1 MSLLTAIRA
10 AKLWCQQI
18 ASISQITFVVSEAA
32 RRRKERANNRV
43 QNMSL
48 CIWRKNLKSFSLQKK
63 LNSALVI
70 LVQCSVICLPVK
82 LSICNCGEWEEEG
95 GKRERR
101 KPLPD
106 ERQSFLFS
114 WQFFFFPPPTRDERQ
129 WFGAGSHLVAAA
141 AGGGWAA
148 NHWHLTPPKCD
159 GRALTNQTEIWP
171 NFPLYIWQIYC
182 QSLDWFLLLGHKETE

>member
-1 MSLLTAIRA
+1 MSTNCFHFSNHICGFRGGETPQGTSKQPS
-10 AKLWCQQI
+10 AKH
-18 ASISQITFVVSEAA
+18 VSLHLEKKPEIFFFA
-32 RRRKERANNRV
+32 
-43 QNMSL
+43 
-48 CIWRKNLKSFSLQKK
+48 KK

-95 GKRERR
+95 SEKETTFAWWETIFS
-101 KPLPD
+101 PL
-106 ERQSFLFS
+106 LTV
-114 WQFFFFPPPTRDERQ
+114 FFFPPPTRDKRQ
-129 WFGAGSHLVAAA
+129 WFGAGSHLVA
-141 AGGGWAA
+141 GRGWAA

>member
-1 MSLLTAIRA
+1 MSTNCFHFSNHICGFRGGETPQGTSKQPS
-10 AKLWCQQI
+10 AKH
-18 ASISQITFVVSEAA
+18 VSLHLEKKPGIFFFA
-32 RRRKERANNRV
+32 
-43 QNMSL
+43 
-48 CIWRKNLKSFSLQKK
+48 KK

-70 LVQCSVICLPVK
+70 LVQCSVICLPVE

-141 AGGGWAA
+141 A